1 MLLLL
6 ATLAQAEPSLEC
18 AALDPLTGPLCEQA
32 IGHAEAQ
39 RWNKAAAAWK
49 IVRERDPSFDRA
61 TLGLARA
68 RAQQGMT
75 AEAESLYRSLGLQ
88 PNAVQ
93 ELALLI
99 EDSRPSEAMGLYKQL
114 QTLELGEALPFLQEA
129 RAALKAEE
137 LARSQRSLDRFLE
150 LEGFQ
155 LAPEES
161 LALMLAIAG
170 VLRQDPEQR
179 EEARAWLQRV
189 EEIDP
194 EGVSG
199 LQARERLDRMAVED
213 SASQLAVG
221 GGEALLPQ
229 QRAQLEEIRS
239 DLAAGRLSRSEREIR
254 ALLEEAPRSPEAWAT
269 AGDLARAQGDSPGAE
284 TAWLTAIALDPEEAT
299 WRVRYGRLLAEDYA
313 GRRHGEASEELER
326 ALTLRPGWTGLYV
339 EVAELRI
346 ALGDFEGA
354 VQASRDYLRVDPGG
368 EQATTAQELLRDLER
383 EKPDPPALESLLAKP
398 PTGIPTEAW
407 EAFKRAKVYLE
418 DRDDDVTARIEA
430 EHALVLA
437 PDYVD
442 ALNLLAH
449 LQLRE
454 PDLDGAL
461 ESYQR
466 SLQVRPDQPQIVLAV
481 GYSLQDL
488 GRDKDAGHRFE
499 QAASLGAEDA
509 LYALAQL
516 AADRGDWREAR
527 QLLNDYFAQ
536 ASGGQNYTKATALAE
551 TLERRHR
558 LELSG
563 IAGGA
568 ALALGLPMAW
578 LLRRQSGSTLA
589 QLLARHPEAYRD
601 VASILS
607 AIRHEVLKHNTTVL
621 PAAADALEAGQDQ
634 PVIEAFDHLLGRGK
648 EGVCPRYWGYVTE
661 LQALARRYGVRLNL
675 ERRDPLFSKMNQAF
689 LGLEKVGACLGPVE
703 IEGDRDRHAQTLRA
717 LSSALNHD
725 SYLALGRLIR
735 EVCVLPISR
744 DFLGECWQQVAKEPA
759 FAGQS
764 LPMPEIHLGEPGIPV
779 RAFKR
784 EMSDLL
790 VNLLRNATQ
799 VALEERGDQ
808 ACLGLF
814 VDEEFDEITGLE
826 RVVFAVA
833 DNALSKLSDDMIRG
847 RYIARGLGIVV
858 ELVRRN
864 GGQIRVEQWPG
875 YEKAIVVRLPRAEF
889 AESASAE
896 SASAE
901 SASAES
907 ASAESASA
915 ESASAE
921 SASAESASAE
931 SASAESA
938 SAESALTNT
947 VTHSVVEEDP

>member
-6 ATLAQAEPSLEC
+6 ASLAQAEPGLEC

-39 RWNKAAAAWK
+39 RWNKAAAAWN

-68 RAQQGMT
+68 RAGQGMS
-75 AEAESLYRSLGLQ
+75 AESESLYRSLGLQ
-88 PNAVQ
+88 PNAIE
-93 ELALLI
+93 ELALLV
-99 EDSRPSEAMGLYKQL
+99 EDRRPHEAMGLYKQL
-114 QTLELGEALPFLQEA
+114 QTLELGEALPYLQEA

-137 LARSQRSLDRFLE
+137 IGQAQISLQRFLQ
-150 LEGFQ
+150 LEGFE

-161 LALMLAIAG
+161 LSLMLSIAG
-170 VLRQDPEQR
+170 ALRPDPEQR
-179 EEARAWLQRV
+179 EQARIWLQRV
-189 EEIDP
+189 EQMDP
-194 EGVSG
+194 EGALG
-199 LQARERLDRMAVED
+199 LQARDRLDRMAVED

-229 QRAQLEEIRS
+229 QRAQLEEVRRI
-239 DLAAGRLSRSEREIR
+239 LAAGHLLRAEQEIR
-254 ALLEEAPRSPEAWAT
+254 SLLAEAPRSPEAWAT
-269 AGDLARAQGDSPGAE
+269 AGDLAHAQGDSPGAE

-299 WRVRYGRLLAEDYA
+299 WRVRYGRLLAQDYA
-313 GRRHGEASEELER
+313 GRRHGEAAAELER
-326 ALTLRPGWTGLYV
+326 ALTLRPGWTGLYM
-339 EVAELRI
+339 ELAEIRI
-346 ALGDFEGA
+346 GLGDFEGA
-354 VQASRDYLRVDPGG
+354 AQASRDYLRVDPGG
-368 EQATTAQELLRDLER
+368 ELATSAKEVLRNLAR
-383 EKPDPPALESLLAKP
+383 VKPDSPALETLLAKP
-398 PTGIPTEAW
+398 PTGIPIQAW

-418 DRDDDVTARIEA
+418 DRDDDATARVEA
-430 EHALVLA
+430 EQALVLA

-454 PDLDGAL
+454 PDLAGAL
-461 ESYQR
+461 KSYQR
-466 SLQVRPDQPQIVLAV
+466 SLLVRPDQPQIVLAV

-488 GRDKDAGHRFE
+488 GRKQDAARRFE

-527 QLLNDYFAQ
+527 QLLSDYFAQ
-536 ASGGQNYTKATALAE
+536 ASGGQNYTKATALAQA
-551 TLERRHR
+551 LERRHR
-558 LELSG
+558 LALTSL
-563 IAGGA
+563 AGGA
-568 ALALGLPMAW
+568 ALALGLPMTW
-578 LLRRQSGSTLA
+578 LLRRRSGSTLA
-589 QLLARHPEAYRD
+589 NFLARHPEAYRD

-621 PAAADALEAGQDQ
+621 PAAADALEAGRDQ
-634 PVIEAFDHLLGRGK
+634 PVLEAFDHLLGREK
-648 EGVCPRYWGYVTE
+648 EGVCPRYWGYVAE
-661 LQALARRYGVRLNL
+661 LQDLARRYGVRLNL
-675 ERRDPLFSKMNQAF
+675 EQRDPLFSKMNRAF
-689 LGLEKVGACLGPVE
+689 RDLEKIGACLGPIEV
-703 IEGDRDRHAQTLRA
+703 EGDRNRHAQTLRT
-717 LSSALNHD
+717 LSLILNQD

-735 EVCVLPISR
+735 EVCVLPIST
-744 DFLGECWQQVAKEPA
+744 DFLEDCWQQVAQEPA
-759 FAGQS
+759 FVGQS
-764 LPMPEIHLGEPGIPV
+764 LPQPELHLGEPGIPV

-790 VNLLRNATQ
+790 VNLLRNATH

-808 ACLGLF
+808 ARLGLF

-864 GGQIRVEQWPG
+864 GGQIQVEQWPG

-889 AESASAE
+889 AEAAEPMAVEARAAVASA
-896 SASAE
+896 
-901 SASAES
+901 
-907 ASAESASA
+907 
-915 ESASAE
+915 
-921 SASAESASAE
+921 
-931 SASAESA
+931 
-938 SAESALTNT
+938 
-947 VTHSVVEEDP
+947 VVEEEP